1 MAEKLTIK
9 KISKYSYDWAE
20 VAGNLFALIFMGI
33 FYSIFFVSIIIGFL
47 LVRFSEFIINT
58 IKKFAEPKSKK

>member
-1 MAEKLTIK
+1 MTEKLTIK
-9 KISKYSYDWAE
+9 KISKYSYDWGE
-20 VAGNLFALIFMGI
+20 VTANLFAIIFLGI
-33 FYSIFFVSIIIGFL
+33 FYCIFFVSIIIGFL